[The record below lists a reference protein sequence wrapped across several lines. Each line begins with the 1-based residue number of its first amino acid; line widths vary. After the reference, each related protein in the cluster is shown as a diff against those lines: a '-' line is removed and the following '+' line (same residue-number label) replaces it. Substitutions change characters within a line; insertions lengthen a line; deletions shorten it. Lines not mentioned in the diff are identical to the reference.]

1 MTLSRLSDTAQI
13 LAAIAV
19 IPSLIFVGLQMRQN
33 TRAVRAS
40 MSQAHA
46 NDFQEIIGR
55 IYESEALT
63 RIYLK
68 GAFHPE
74 QLDETERVRFMLM
87 LAGQFRFF
95 DASYAQYR
103 EGQLAEVHWRSIE
116 KMILATYGVPG
127 QRFWWDRRKDTLSD
141 AFRAWYESQNLASS
155 EPGLEAFNA
164 DTGNEAGTP

>member
-1 MTLSRLSDTAQI
+1 MTLAEISDISQI

-33 TRAVRAS
+33 TRAVRAT

-46 NDFQEIIGR
+46 NGYQEIIGR

-68 GAFHPE
+68 GSFHPE
-74 QLDETERVRFMLM
+74 QLDATESVRFMLM
-87 LAGQFRFF
+87 LASVFRFL

-103 EGQLAEVHWRSIE
+103 EGQLPEMHWRSIE
-116 KMILATYGVPG
+116 KMILATTGTPG
-127 QRFWWDRRKDTLSD
+127 QRLWWERRKDTLSD
-141 AFRAWYESQNLASS
+141 AFRAWYENQDLANP
-155 EPGLEAFNA
+155 ERILGAFNP
-164 DTGNEAGTP
+164 DKGK